1 MQSSLIVWYVVLM
14 VELVTIIM
22 MGYFYPYVS
31 KWDKRKVKMPQWN
44 DKRRP
49 KVTILQ
55 RYKVSG
61 MCVVATIYIVLDF
74 FIMLLSERVTEI
86 MNSNPWFVD
95 ILFGIVIAF
104 AHGFIWLI
112 MVAMSYMIAVGRV
125 TQLYKKYRDKHSA
138 VVINKTELEP
148 ERFPNNNNT

>member
-1 MQSSLIVWYVVLM
+1 MQRSLIVWYVVLM
-14 VELVTIIM
+14 VELVTVVM

-31 KWDKRKVKMPQWN
+31 KWDKRKVKMPQWT

-61 MCVVATIYIVLDF
+61 VCVVVTFYIVLDF
-74 FIMLLSERVTEI
+74 IIMLLSKRVIEI
-86 MNSNPWFVD
+86 IDSNPWFVD
-95 ILFGIVIAF
+95 ILFGIVMVF
-104 AHGFIWLI
+104 VHGFIWII
-112 MVAMSYMIAVGRV
+112 MVGVSYVIAVGKV
-125 TQLYKKYRDKHSA
+125 TQLYRKYRDEYNA
-138 VVINKTELEP
+138 VVINKTEFEP

>member
-1 MQSSLIVWYVVLM
+1 MRVV
-14 VELVTIIM
+14 V
-22 MGYFYPYVS
+22 
-31 KWDKRKVKMPQWN
+31 
-44 DKRRP
+44 
-49 KVTILQ
+49 
-55 RYKVSG
+55 
-61 MCVVATIYIVLDF
+61 TIYIVLDY
-74 FIMLLSERVTEI
+74 FIMLLSERVIEI

-95 ILFGIVIAF
+95 ILFRIVIAF